1 MPHERSQKASS
12 VAKRKWAEIQTNCR
26 KSSKEEDEK
35 CYDQDLNKVMGEKE
49 ERVGEGGSVCW
60 ATPLLQMGSF

>member
-1 MPHERSQKASS
+1 MLKASS
-12 VAKRKWAEIQTNCR
+12 VVKRKWAEIQTNCS

-49 ERVGEGGSVCW
+49 ERVGEGG
-60 ATPLLQMGSF
+60 

>member
-1 MPHERSQKASS
+1 MLKASS
-12 VAKRKWAEIQTNCR
+12 VAKRKWAEIQKNCS

-49 ERVGEGGSVCW
+49 ERVGEGGSVC
-60 ATPLLQMGSF
+60 AGPPLYFRWEAFDI